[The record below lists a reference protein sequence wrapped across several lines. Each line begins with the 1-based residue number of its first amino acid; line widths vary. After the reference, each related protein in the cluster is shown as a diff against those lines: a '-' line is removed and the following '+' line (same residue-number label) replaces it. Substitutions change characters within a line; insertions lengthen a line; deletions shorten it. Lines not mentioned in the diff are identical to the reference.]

1 MVKESR
7 DKRSFFLLEDNRWSV
22 KFDQRYYPIILP
34 GPPYEGRPVVVT
46 RKELEEIDFYDN
58 DPEPG
63 QRFVGMPL
71 RDVATLAPAAYDK
84 IIVTQLENKDMGI
97 EILDIVSISPEKL
110 QTLFSH
116 SNKEKPE

>member
-1 MVKESR
+1 MGLNAESR
-7 DKRSFFLLEDNRWSV
+7 IAVCGTRSTGEIVFLALC
-22 KFDQRYYPIILP
+22 
-34 GPPYEGRPVVVT
+34 
-46 RKELEEIDFYDN
+46 ELDIEEIDFYDK

-71 RDVATLAPAAYDK
+71 RDVATLEPAAYDK

-97 EILDIVSISPEKL
+97 EILDNVSISPEKL

-116 SNKEKPE
+116 SNKENPE